1 MRRIVLALAALAAF
15 ASAAAAAESFTFE
28 TLRRVAAV
36 SAPDVSPDGRDVA
49 FVVSR
54 PDYEVDQNLSELW
67 TVPVAGGE
75 ARQLTFSRK
84 HAGAP
89 AWSPDGAAIAFL
101 APAADD
107 LTQVWLLPFRGGEA
121 RQVTRSATGVEQFA
135 WRPDGSAIAYVAADT
150 TAKKKGEEK
159 FVTAF
164 DVGAQD
170 LFLRSK
176 LPSRHIWL
184 QEISGGAAKRLT
196 GGGWSVEFVLP
207 PSSPPSPLSWSPD
220 GRTLAFARVPAPES
234 GRFDSVSVALL
245 DVASGTV
252 KPFDDV
258 KRWQSN
264 PKFTPDGKALV
275 YWMPRDGRGDAGLE
289 NQWWLK
295 PLAGGEARSLTRA
308 LDRNVFTGEWLPD
321 GRTLLV
327 GANSEATT
335 GLWTVPLEGAAKR
348 VDTGGLVV
356 NGAFGFDYT
365 VARTGAIVF
374 TATSPTRPAELYAM
388 DSPGAKPRRLTRLNA
403 WVDSVALGRTERVTW
418 TNDGF
423 TEDGVLVTPP
433 GFDPAKKYPLVLVIH
448 GGPTASSK
456 TNFNTM
462 AQLMAAEG
470 WCVFS
475 PNYRGSDNL
484 GVAYQSAIHSDW
496 GPGPGRDVMAGVAAL
511 EARGWVDRTRIA
523 ATGWSYG
530 GYMTSWLIGN
540 YPDKW
545 RVAVA
550 GAPVTSWADQ
560 YNLSDGNV
568 SLRHDMGGSP
578 WVGDRAEFYRQQSP
592 ITFATK
598 AKAPT
603 LVMAHMEDFRVP
615 PAQAMSLYRALQDN
629 GVETQFIGFPGRTHN
644 PGDPV
649 NQRERT
655 KLWIE
660 WVRRH
665 FDDDVKLP

>member
-1 MRRIVLALAALAAF
+1 MRRLLLALAALAAF
-15 ASAAAAAESFTFE
+15 AAVALADPFTFD
-28 TLRRVAAV
+28 TMRRVTNL
-36 SAPDVSPDGRDVA
+36 SSPRVSPDGRDIA

-54 PDYEVDQNLSELW
+54 PDFEINQNLSELW
-67 TVPVAGGE
+67 TTPIAGGE
-75 ARQLTFSRK
+75 PRPLTWNRK
-84 HAGAP
+84 KATAP
-89 AWSPDGAAIAFL
+89 AWSPDGSAIAFL

-107 LTQVWLLPFRGGEA
+107 QVQVWLLPFRGGEA
-121 RQVTRSATGVEQFA
+121 RQLTKSATGVEQFA
-135 WRPDGSAIAYVAADT
+135 WRPDGSAIAFVAADT
-150 TAKKKGEEK
+150 VAKRKGEEK

-170 LFLRSK
+170 LFLRAK
-176 LPSRHIWL
+176 LPSRHIGL
-184 QEISGGAAKRLT
+184 LDVAGGAAKRLS

-220 GRTLAFARVPAPES
+220 GATIAFARVSAPES

-245 DVASGTV
+245 DVASGDV

-258 KRWQSN
+258 RRWQSN

-289 NQWWLK
+289 NQWWIR

-327 GANSEATT
+327 GANSEAVT
-335 GLWTVPLEGAAKR
+335 GLWQVPLTGAPKR
-348 VDTGGLVV
+348 VDTGDLVV

-374 TATSPTRPAELYAM
+374 TASSATRPAELYAM
-388 DSPGAKPRRLTRLNA
+388 DSPGAKPRRLTRFNA
-403 WVDSVALGRTERVTW
+403 WADSVTLGATERVTW

-423 TEDGVLVTPP
+423 AEDGVLVTPA

-448 GGPTASSK
+448 GGPTACSK
-456 TNFNTM
+456 ASFNAM

-470 WCVFS
+470 WCVFM

-484 GVAYQSAIHSDW
+484 GVAYQSAIHGDW
-496 GPGPGRDVMAGVAAL
+496 GAGPGRDVMAGIAAL
-511 EARGWVDRTRIA
+511 EARGFVDRARIA

-550 GAPVTSWADQ
+550 GAPVTDWAAQ

-568 SLRHDMGGSP
+568 SLRHEMGGSP

-592 ITFATK
+592 ITYVTK

-629 GVETQFIGFPGRTHN
+629 GVEAQFIGFPGRTHN

-649 NQRERT
+649 NQRERM

-665 FDDDVKLP
+665 FDADVKLP